1 MMMTFIDY
9 SLLVIGGILAYIV
22 GSIPSSVWVGRRFY
36 GIDVREKGSKNAGA
50 TNTIRV
56 LGLLPGIFVLFVDT
70 LKGWF
75 AVYLANFF
83 GRFYTDIWGMI
94 TGAEYLTYFKLV
106 LGVLAVIGHALPV
119 FAGFKGGKGV
129 ATMLGVIIGI
139 FNPLLPLILG
149 IFLFTFMTSKY
160 ISLSS
165 ILAAI
170 SFPIFYITCGHWLNY
185 ETYPIL
191 IGFTIFVSLFIL
203 YTHRKN
209 IIRLKKNEEPKFN
222 FKKTIDE

>member
-1 MMMTFIDY
+1 MVGLNYVQLI
-9 SLLVIGGILAYIV
+9 IGGILAYMV
-22 GSIPSSVWVGRRFY
+22 GSIPSSVWIGKRFY

-83 GRFYTDIWGMI
+83 GRFYTELWGMI
-94 TGAEYLTYFKLV
+94 TGAEYLTYYKLV
-106 LGVLAVIGHALPV
+106 LGVLAVIGHALPI
-119 FAGFKGGKGV
+119 FARFKGGKGV

-139 FNPLLPLILG
+139 FNPLLPLLLGVFLTTFIL
-149 IFLFTFMTSKY
+149 SKF

-165 ILAAI
+165 IMAAI
-170 SFPIFYITCGHWLNY
+170 SFPLLYITCGHWLNY
-185 ETYPIL
+185 QTYPVMIA
-191 IGFTIFVSLFIL
+191 FTFLVAVFII
-203 YTHRKN
+203 YTHRHN
-209 IIRLKKNEEPKFN
+209 IIRLKNGEEPKFK
-222 FKKTIDE
+222 FKKTIDD